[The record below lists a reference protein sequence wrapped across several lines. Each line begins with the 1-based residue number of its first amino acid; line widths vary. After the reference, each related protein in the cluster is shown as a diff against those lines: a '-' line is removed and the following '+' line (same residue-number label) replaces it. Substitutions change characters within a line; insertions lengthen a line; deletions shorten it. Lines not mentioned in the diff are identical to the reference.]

1 MAAPIYS
8 SGFVLRRAYVPLKG
22 MKIEVSRFLVFTQ
35 KELKE
40 QIRTYKGAVVAIIL
54 LLFGMTSP
62 LLAKL
67 TPEIFKMA
75 DLGVAIKIPDPTYLD
90 AYAQFFK
97 NIGQMVLIILML
109 IYSGSVVSETTKG
122 TTSIM
127 LTKRLSRSSFVLS
140 KFLSAVIVWTL
151 SYAASAALCIVYTI
165 YLFPSG
171 KPQYLLLSLACM
183 WLFGILTLAIAIFS
197 SAVFKNFALAA
208 VASFCIWGLTLV
220 VSTIPKVKDYAPAL
234 IGTANTQLIGGGLSP
249 DKLLFSV
256 LTGLAATALLMTGAC
271 LIFHRREL

>member
-1 MAAPIYS
+1 
-8 SGFVLRRAYVPLKG
+8 
-22 MKIEVSRFLVFTQ
+22 MKIEVNSFFVFTQ

-40 QIRTYKGAVVAIIL
+40 QVRTYKGAVVAIIL

-249 DKLLFSV
+249 DKLLFPV

>member
-1 MAAPIYS
+1 MS
-8 SGFVLRRAYVPLKG
+8 S
-22 MKIEVSRFLVFTQ
+22 FLTFTQ

-75 DLGVAIKIPDPTYLD
+75 DLGVTIKIPDPTYLD

-97 NIGQMVLIILML
+97 NISQMVLIILML
-109 IYSGSVVSETTKG
+109 IYSGSIVTETTKG
-122 TTSIM
+122 TTSMM

-140 KFLSAVIVWTL
+140 KFLSAVVVWTL
-151 SYAASAALCIVYTI
+151 SYVVSAALCIVYTI
-165 YLFPSG
+165 YLFPDG
-171 KPQYLLLSLACM
+171 KPQYLILSLAGM
-183 WLFGILTLAIAIFS
+183 WLFGILTLSIAIFA

-208 VASFCIWGLTLV
+208 VASFCIWGLTLI
-220 VSTIPKVKDYAPAL
+220 VSSIPKVKDYAPAL
-234 IGTANTQLIGGGLSP
+234 ISTVNTQLIGGGLTP
-249 DKLLFSV
+249 DKLV
-256 LTGLAATALLMTGAC
+256 IPILAAITMIVLLMAGAC
-271 LIFHRREL
+271 FVFHRREL